1 MAQPRSS
8 RVLGSGTD
16 TVSSSAI
23 DENGNNKEIITT
35 REIRFMY
42 VVTFFI

>member
-16 TVSSSAI
+16 ADPSSAI
-23 DENGNNKEIITT
+23 DENGNNKKIITT
-35 REIRFMY
+35 REIRSMY